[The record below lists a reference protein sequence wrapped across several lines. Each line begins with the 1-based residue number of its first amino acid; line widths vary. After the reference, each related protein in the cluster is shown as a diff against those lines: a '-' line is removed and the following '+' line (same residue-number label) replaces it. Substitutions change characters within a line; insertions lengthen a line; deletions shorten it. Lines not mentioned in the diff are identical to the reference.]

1 VAITIK
7 KNKKYYLDRFNE
19 LKGEYQSD
27 GTDANDEEKTRY
39 LRPYG
44 RNLDEAKRNS
54 DGERKDEYILNSTA
68 LLAIRMAVAFFFSG
82 MTPPT
87 EPWFRLA
94 DPDKEL
100 NENVEVASFYQG
112 STERILKDMDSS
124 NFYTAIEQVY
134 YDELTYSRSNIFVD
148 QDFEDIFHFTHIP
161 CGQYYIDTD
170 GKGRVSDSCREFM
183 MRARDMLEEFGE
195 ENLSEEVKS
204 MLTDGKTGGEKVNVL
219 HFIERNTTRD
229 VTKQDNQ
236 NMPWT
241 SIYYEINGNDDD
253 QKPLKKSGYRGK
265 PNAVPRYNVSSG
277 ERYGNG
283 PGDMALGDAKELQ
296 SYMKKL
302 KLAVAKDLEPPVLAP
317 DDTIVNTGPN
327 EVTEYNKTTGNTKPV
342 EPLYRV
348 STDISKILAL
358 IIDLQDRIRKVYFN
372 DLFFSQAEARDP
384 KKTATQVRAEQR
396 ELLRLLGPITQRMT
410 PELLKPIILR
420 CFDIE
425 LDMGRLPDIPEVLQG
440 REIKIDIISS
450 ITKAQELSVIAPIEE
465 LLIAISQMAQ
475 GWPEVLDKFDA
486 VQSVDVIAKALGVPP
501 ELVRPDEIYE
511 ELQKIKMQAAIQEQQ
526 QAQTQGA
533 IEGAEM
539 LSKTDMSG
547 NNALNAIIN
556 QRGGGATA

>member
-1 VAITIK
+1 MAIEIK
-7 KNKKYYLDRFNE
+7 KNKKYYMDRFNE

-27 GTDANDEEKTRY
+27 GTDSNDEEKTRY
-39 LRPYG
+39 LRPHG

-68 LLAIRMAVAFFFSG
+68 QLAIRMAVAFFFSG

-87 EPWFRLA
+87 EQWFRLA
-94 DPDKEL
+94 DSDKEI
-100 NENVEVASFYQG
+100 NELLEVAEFYHKT
-112 STERILKDMDSS
+112 TEILHKDFGNG

-170 GKGRVSDSCREFM
+170 GKGRVSDSYREFM
-183 MRARDMLEEFGE
+183 MRARDMLDEFGE

-204 MLTDGKTGGEKVNVL
+204 MMSGGQTGGQQVNVL
-219 HFIERNTTRD
+219 HVIERNTGRD

-236 NMPWT
+236 NMPWN
-241 SIYYEINGNDDD
+241 SIYYEINGNDDN
-253 QKPLKKSGYRGK
+253 QKPLKKSGYRSK

-302 KLAVAKDLEPPVLAP
+302 KLAVAKDLQPPMLAP
-317 DDTIVNTGPN
+317 SGVVVDTGPDD
-327 EVTEYNKTTGNTKPV
+327 VTEYDKTSANTRPI

-348 STDISKILAL
+348 TTDISKILAL

-410 PELLKPIILR
+410 PELLKPLILR

-425 LDMGRLPDIPEVLQG
+425 LDMGRLPDIPEILQG
-440 REIKIDIISS
+440 REIKIEIISS

-465 LLIAISQMAQ
+465 LIISISQMA
-475 GWPEVLDKFDA
+475 GAWPEVLDKFDA
-486 VQSVDVIAKALGVPP
+486 VQAVDVIAKASGIDPS
-501 ELVRPDEIYE
+501 LVRPDEVFE
-511 ELQKIKMQAAIQEQQ
+511 ELQKIKMQAAIQEK
-526 QAQTQGA
+526 QTEAAGQT
-533 IEGAEM
+533 IEGAKQ
-539 LSKTDMSG
+539 LSETNLGTD
-547 NNALNAIIN
+547 NALNAIIN
-556 QRGGGATA
+556 QRSA